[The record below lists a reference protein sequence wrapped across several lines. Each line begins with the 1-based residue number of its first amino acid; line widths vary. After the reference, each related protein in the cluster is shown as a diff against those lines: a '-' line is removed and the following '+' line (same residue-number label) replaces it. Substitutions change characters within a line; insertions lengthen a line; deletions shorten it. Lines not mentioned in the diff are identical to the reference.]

1 MHDMEETT
9 RMEFEVMLTS
19 GEMCLKYR
27 ISIPT
32 LCRLETQG
40 LPFYRLGTGPK
51 AQKRY
56 PADRVEAWFGDLRS
70 RCSFQKPGQVA

>member
-19 GEMCLKYR
+19 REICLKYR

-32 LCRLETQG
+32 LKRLEVQG
-40 LPFYRLGTGPK
+40 LPFYRLGSGPK

-56 PADRVEAWFGDLRS
+56 PEQRCEAWFDQIRS
-70 RCSFQKPGQVA
+70 RCSDQKVPA

>member
-19 GEMCLKYR
+19 GEICLKYR
-27 ISIPT
+27 ISVPT
-32 LCRLETQG
+32 LRRMELQG
-40 LPFYRLGTGPK
+40 LPFYRLGDGPK

-56 PADRVEAWFGDLRS
+56 PEQRCEAWLRS
-70 RCSFQKPGQVA
+70 RCSDNTGAVA